1 MGPTV
6 IRVIVDIFLVV
17 IPAVILLILIILN
30 PTFERG
36 FYCDDESLR
45 YPYKGDTVSIV
56 VAGIV
61 AGLLPALIII
71 AVEIFRKRNH
81 LNKKEGRNKLAYNIY
96 SHLGPFIVGL
106 VFQQVTAEI
115 GKHIIGRLRP
125 HFFDVCKPS
134 FLLNGEMLTCDKIDK
149 PWMHYIIVDRDNH
162 SAFMCTNQD
171 HVDANGDWD
180 STLKDSVKS
189 FPSAHSSVSFYGMVF
204 LAFYFQKRVDFYKH
218 ANLLTIFWQGLFVVV
233 AFGIALS
240 RISDYKHHWSDVLSG
255 SVLGIVTAI
264 MISSFADFIA
274 ATTSSNQTNTKK
286 SDTQGTFM
294 KFEEGLEEGKNSTQ
308 PMNSI
313 QTEYG
318 STK

>member
-1 MGPTV
+1 MG
-6 IRVIVDIFLVV
+6 VIVDLFLVV

-56 VAGIV
+56 VAGID

-125 HFFDVCKPS
+125 HFFNVCKPS
-134 FLLNGEMLTCDKIDK
+134 FLLNGEMTTCDKIEK
-149 PWMHYIIVDRDNH
+149 PWLHYIIVDRDNK
-162 SAFMCTNQD
+162 SAFQCTNLD

-180 STLKDSVKS
+180 QHSKI
-189 FPSAHSSVSFYGMVF
+189 PSSLSPQPI
-204 LAFYFQKRVDFYKH
+204 L
-218 ANLLTIFWQGLFVVV
+218 
-233 AFGIALS
+233 LS
-240 RISDYKHHWSDVLSG
+240 RFMGWFFLPFIS
-255 SVLGIVTAI
+255 
-264 MISSFADFIA
+264 
-274 ATTSSNQTNTKK
+274 
-286 SDTQGTFM
+286 
-294 KFEEGLEEGKNSTQ
+294 KN
-308 PMNSI
+308 
-313 QTEYG
+313 G
-318 STK
+318 